1 MGKGKEG
8 KDSDEEEEVVGDDPE
23 NSGIVVEQSAAEK

>member
-1 MGKGKEG
+1 MGKGKKG
-8 KDSDEEEEVVGDDPE
+8 KDSDEEEVEGDPE